1 MEISSIDQEITDFD
15 WYAVDS
21 NGYLVQFASGGGT
34 LPRSVA
40 LSSEALAQLHH
51 YFLTLSTTET
61 TTAHFNPDLSLVV
74 SRLSNIYAYNLYI
87 HSSANFAK
95 SGLFAF
101 NKTDLAH
108 RDNYYHLVAYP
119 AKPLLLTELPTAIR
133 ALISRTRLPFS
144 IEGITTLN
152 ANDIQ

>member
-21 NGYLVQFASGGGT
+21 TGYLVHFASGGGT
-34 LPRSVA
+34 LPSSVA
-40 LSSEALAQLHH
+40 SSSEALAQLHH
-51 YFLTLSTTET
+51 YFLTLSTET
-61 TTAHFNPDLSLVV
+61 TTAHFNPDLQLVEP
-74 SRLSNIYAYNLYI
+74 SLSNVYAYNLYI

-101 NKTDLAH
+101 DKTDLAH
-108 RDNYYHLVAYP
+108 RDNHYHLVAYP
-119 AKPLLLTELPTAIR
+119 ARPLLLMELPADIR
-133 ALISRTRLPFS
+133 ALISRTRLPFA

-152 ANDIQ
+152 ANDIE